1 MSSMGGGGSKSEE
14 ASDGTGRT
22 AGNRDELKYFHVLY
36 DNCYGKYIISTRLII
51 DFDYT
56 LLVLVIMPSM
66 HADAHNCDAY
76 ERPPAK
82 YAHAC

>member
-1 MSSMGGGGSKSEE
+1 MGGGGSKSEE

-51 DFDYT
+51 DFDYMY
-56 LLVLVIMPSM
+56 IYMYI
-66 HADAHNCDAY
+66 HFWF
-76 ERPPAK
+76 
-82 YAHAC
+82 

>member
-1 MSSMGGGGSKSEE
+1 MGGGGSKSEE

-51 DFDYT
+51 DYGARG
-56 LLVLVIMPSM
+56 V
-66 HADAHNCDAY
+66 A
-76 ERPPAK
+76 
-82 YAHAC
+82 